1 MPFLLDSDQDI
12 LSGLIW
18 VQTVCKDY
26 QCNIC
31 GVRHS
36 EQLGIMNPLITTTVG
51 IREAVRILPSEYHRK
66 ARYSTYHFDHHYI
79 SLRF

>member
-1 MPFLLDSDQDI
+1 MPILLDSDQDI
-12 LSGLIW
+12 LLGLIW

-36 EQLGIMNPLITTTVG
+36 ERLGIMNLLITTTAG
-51 IREAVRILPSEYHRK
+51 IREAVRILPRE
-66 ARYSTYHFDHHYI
+66 
-79 SLRF
+79 